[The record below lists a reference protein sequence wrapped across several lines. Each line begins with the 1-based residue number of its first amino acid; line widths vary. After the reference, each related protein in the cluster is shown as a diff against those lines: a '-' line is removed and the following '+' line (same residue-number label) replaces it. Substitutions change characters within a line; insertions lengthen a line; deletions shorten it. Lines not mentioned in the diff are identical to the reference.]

1 MQTMQ
6 QQRAKFALTR
16 VKEAANHLDTKSKKE
31 YKSYASALPFMI
43 HANGLGQA
51 AAFYRSKGETDTHF
65 RLYRLLSDWL
75 TGNEVNIDG
84 FNRETQPFHRHN
96 DLLEGIT
103 QEKMPVY
110 MTAQAEAM
118 VFMNWVKRFADAFM
132 RGDEQ
137 HGENP

>member
-1 MQTMQ
+1 MQTLQ
-6 QQRAKFALTR
+6 QQRAKFALNR
-16 VKEAANHLDTKSKKE
+16 VKEAANQLDTKNKKE

-51 AAFYRSKGETDTHF
+51 AAFYRSKGEKDTHF
-65 RLYRLLSDWL
+65 LLYKLLSDWL
-75 TGNEVNIDG
+75 TGNVNIDG
-84 FNRETQPFHRHN
+84 FNKENQPFYGHD

-103 QEKMPVY
+103 NEKMPVY

>member
-1 MQTMQ
+1 MQTLQ
-6 QQRAKFALTR
+6 QQRAKFALNR
-16 VKEAANHLDTKSKKE
+16 VKEAANQLDTKSKKE

-51 AAFYRSKGETDTHF
+51 AAFYRSKGEKDTHF
-65 RLYRLLSDWL
+65 LLYKLLSDWL
-75 TGNEVNIDG
+75 TGNVNIDG
-84 FNRETQPFHRHN
+84 FNKENQPFYGHD

-103 QEKMPVY
+103 NEKMPVY